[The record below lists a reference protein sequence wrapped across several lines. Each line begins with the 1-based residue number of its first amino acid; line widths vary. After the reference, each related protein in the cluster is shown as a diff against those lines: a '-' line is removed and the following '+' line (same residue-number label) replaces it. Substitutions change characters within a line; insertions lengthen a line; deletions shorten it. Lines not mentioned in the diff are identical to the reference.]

1 VAACQR
7 DDATAGV
14 TAKGAAALTRP
25 RNAMT
30 AYAVWLTMIV
40 VLYYALPSL
49 RPVTWGLLALTGAA
63 AIGAGVAVNR
73 PTHRAPWLLLAVANL
88 SFATAQVSFLVLT
101 QYLHQRL
108 PFPSVLDALYLMTYP
123 LYAAGLALFTR
134 WRVAGPDRR
143 STLDALIL
151 TVAFALLAWLYL
163 ILPYARASG
172 LGWEQKA
179 VAIAYPVGDVL
190 VLAMLMRLLA
200 PRLLRSVPGMLM
212 TLGTAGLLASDVAY
226 GLTVLHGT
234 FHPGTAIDLG
244 WAVFYA
250 AWGAAALHPAMTK
263 LSRPVPRQRAGISVV
278 RLVLL
283 MLASLAAPIAL
294 FVEATRGIHRDA
306 GVIAVFSAVLYLL
319 VLWRLADVAV
329 AHRLVFRRERVLRAA
344 AAGLAS
350 AVTVEEISAAVRK
363 AATALAG
370 RNPRFELL
378 LAVRE
383 GRQLRPAGAA
393 PPPGEL
399 RAGSAARSEQLQSL
413 LQDSLPDLAGLA
425 GGDPPQSRLVH
436 PPPATAR
443 VPEQLTENDA
453 VLLCPLSLRDR
464 PVGDPLIGALA
475 VSGGERDLAA
485 LTAAFETLARQTALA
500 VERVI
505 LSQELGRRDSETY
518 FRTLVQDTSDVI
530 LIIAEDGRI
539 HYATPSASG
548 IFGDVS
554 VEGAYLADLIMPAER
569 DAIRRSLARMRE
581 CSTRPDHETWR
592 LTRRNGTSAEVEVRC
607 SDLRGDHTVEG
618 LVLTLRDVTTQ
629 RELERELKHRAF
641 HDALTG
647 LPNRLLFTSRIGQAL
662 ARARRDGRT
671 IAVLLVDLDD
681 FKLVNDTM
689 GHGGGDELLAAVAER
704 LSGLV
709 SAQDTAA
716 RLGGDE
722 FALLVEKTGGPAA
735 IEAFADEVER
745 ALAEPFALHGG
756 SVMSTATIGVA
767 TTEDSSDA
775 GDLIRHAD
783 LALYAAKAAGKRQWR
798 RYAPVLSV
806 GMAKQREL
814 QAAIGDAVTNHDF
827 SLAYQPIVALTSGEV
842 AGFEAL
848 LRWPHP
854 RWGMIHPGQFIT
866 LAEETGHIVPLGAW
880 VLERAATDLDE
891 WQRSVPHQPPLYVSV
906 NVSARQFTN
915 PGFVAGVRRA
925 LAASGLDPSSLVL
938 ELTESVL
945 LHRNNRITDEMIEL
959 KRIGVRLAIDDFG
972 TGYSSLGYLRELP
985 IDVLKIDKS
994 FVEGIALSRQRLAL
1008 VDVIVK
1014 IAKTLGLTVMAE
1026 GIESEVQRDLLIS
1039 LGCEYGQGYL
1049 LDRPLGAAEAAALVR
1064 SGSVAE
1070 LRPARH

>member
-1 VAACQR
+1 MA
-7 DDATAGV
+7 
-14 TAKGAAALTRP
+14 
-25 RNAMT
+25 
-30 AYAVWLTMIV
+30 AYAGWMTLMV
-40 VLYYALPSL
+40 VLYYMLPSL
-49 RPVTWGLLALTGAA
+49 RPVTWGLIALPGVA
-63 AIGAGVAVNR
+63 AIGAGIAVNR
-73 PTHRAPWLLLAVANL
+73 PAHRTPWLLLAIANL

-101 QYLHQRL
+101 QYLHHRL
-108 PFPSVLDALYLMTYP
+108 PVPSVLDAFYLVTYP
-123 LYAAGLALFTR
+123 LYAAGLALFIR
-134 WRVAGPDRR
+134 WRMVGPDRR
-143 STLDALIL
+143 SALDALIL
-151 TVAFALLAWLYL
+151 TVAFALLAWLFL
-163 ILPYARASG
+163 ILPYARATE

-190 VLAMLMRLLA
+190 VLAMLIRLLA
-200 PRLLRSVPGMLM
+200 PGLLRSVPGVLM
-212 TLGTAGLLASDVAY
+212 TFGTAGLLVSDVAY
-226 GLTVLHGT
+226 GLTVLYGT
-234 FHPGTAIDLG
+234 FRPGTVIDLG

-250 AWGAAALHPAMTK
+250 VWGAAALHPDMTR
-263 LSRPVPRQRAGISVV
+263 LTEPAPRQRAELSVV

-283 MLASLAAPIAL
+283 MLASLAAQVAL
-294 FVEATRGIHRDA
+294 FVEAARGIHRDA
-306 GVIAVFSAVLYLL
+306 GVIAIFSAVLYLL
-319 VLWRLADVAV
+319 VLWRLADVAI

-344 AAGLAS
+344 AAALAS
-350 AVTVEEISAAVRK
+350 GVTVEEIATAVRK
-363 AATALAG
+363 AAAALAG
-370 RNPRFELL
+370 RNPRFEIL

-383 GRQLRPAGAA
+383 GRQLRPVGPP

-399 RAGSAARSEQLQSL
+399 RTGSAARREQLQSL
-413 LQDSLPDLAGLA
+413 LQDWLPHLETAGSLQAK
-425 GGDPPQSRLVH
+425 LVH
-436 PPPATAR
+436 LPPAAAR

-453 VLLCPLSLRDR
+453 VLLCPLSLRER
-464 PVGDPLIGALA
+464 PVGDSLIGALA
-475 VSGGERDLAA
+475 ISSRERDLAA

-500 VERVI
+500 VERVS

-569 DAIRRSLARMRE
+569 DAIRRSLARMADRG
-581 CSTRPDHETWR
+581 TRPDHETWH
-592 LTRRNGTSAEVEVRC
+592 LTRRSGSSAEVEVRC

-618 LVLTLRDVTTQ
+618 LVLTLRDVTKQ

-647 LPNRLLFTSRIGQAL
+647 LPNRLLFTERIGQAL
-662 ARARRDGRT
+662 ARARRDGKT
-671 IAVLLVDLDD
+671 VAVLLVDLDD

-689 GHGGGDELLAAVAER
+689 GHGGGDELLAAVASR
-704 LSGLV
+704 LSGL
-709 SAQDTAA
+709 AREQDTAA

-722 FALLVEKTGGPAA
+722 FALLVEDTGGTA
-735 IEAFADEVER
+735 EVDAFADEVEH
-745 ALAEPFALHGG
+745 ALAEPFELHGG

-767 TTEDSSDA
+767 TTEDSSDT

-806 GMAKQREL
+806 GMDKQREL
-814 QAAIGDAVTNHDF
+814 RSAIGDAVAGGDF
-827 SLAYQPIVALTSGEV
+827 TLAYQPIVALTSGEV

-854 RWGMIHPGQFIT
+854 RWGMIHPDQFIT

-880 VLERAATDLDE
+880 VLERAVTDLCE
-891 WQRSVPHQPPLYVSV
+891 WQRSVPRQPPLYVSV

-915 PGFVAGVRRA
+915 PGFVAQVRRA
-925 LAASGLDPSSLVL
+925 LGASGLDPSSLVL

-945 LHRNNRITDEMIEL
+945 LHRNKRITEELVEL

-1039 LGCEYGQGYL
+1039 LGCGYGQGYL
-1049 LDRPLGAAEAAALVR
+1049 LDRPLGATEAQALVR
-1064 SGSVAE
+1064 SGAVAE